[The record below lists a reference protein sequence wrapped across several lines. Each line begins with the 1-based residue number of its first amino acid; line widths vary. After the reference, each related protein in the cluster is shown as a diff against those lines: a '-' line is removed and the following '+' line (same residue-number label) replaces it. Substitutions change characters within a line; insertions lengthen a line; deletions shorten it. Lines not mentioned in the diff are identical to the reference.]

1 MRRHF
6 PIMKF
11 TLRTILLSTI
21 CLTWS
26 HTLLAQTFTQNN
38 VTYTATSANE
48 VKVSSGPN
56 SETVT
61 IPATVINAGTTYNVT
76 EIDNMAF
83 YNKGAVANITIPISV
98 TKIGDWAFYACGNLA
113 TINLPETA
121 LSIGVGAFDGTTWY
135 NNQADGMVYIGKVA
149 YKYKGTM
156 ANDTTIAIKAGT
168 LALANYVFEGCTTL
182 ESVSIPNSVTR
193 IGEFAFRGCTALTS
207 ITIPSSVTTI
217 GNSAFSG
224 CTGLTNVV
232 IPSSISTINSNVFFR
247 CTGLTG
253 VSIPGSVTT
262 ICSYA
267 FKDCTSLNPLN
278 VPSTVTTIGIEAFS
292 NVPNVKYS
300 GSATGSPWGANSITH

>member
-1 MRRHF
+1 
-6 PIMKF
+6 MKPQ
-11 TLRTILLSTI
+11 LLSF
-21 CLTWS
+21 
-26 HTLLAQTFTQNN
+26 LATSLFMLGFQSITAESFTTGGF
-38 VTYTATSANE
+38 TYTTTSATTASVTAE
-48 VKVSSGPN
+48 SVTAGGTG
-56 SETVT
+56 EVT
-61 IPATVINAGTTYNVT
+61 IPATVTYNGTTYTVT
-76 EIDNMAF
+76 GI
-83 YNKGAVANITIPISV
+83 Y
-98 TKIGDWAFYACGNLA
+98 DWAFHNKGVTSISIPDACTN
-113 TINLPETA
+113 
-121 LSIGVGAFDGTTWY
+121 IGVGAFDGTTWY

-253 VSIPGSVTT
+253 VSIPGSVKT

-278 VPSTVTTIGIEAFS
+278 VPSTVTTISVEAFS

-300 GSATGSPWGANSITH
+300 GSATGSPWGASSITY